1 MSAASCGRKRIGFRV
16 RRLGPDPPSSSVTIK
31 KSLNFSKLL
40 FTVHKMKIFVPLRS
54 VLEERGRTKAL
65 RQADSSC
72 DRVASRVAD
81 VGGH

>member
-1 MSAASCGRKRIGFRV
+1 MVERELDLELED
-16 RRLGPDPPSSSVTIK
+16 LGPDPPSSSVTIK

-54 VLEERGRTKAL
+54 VLEEWGCTKAL

-81 VGGH
+81 VGGR